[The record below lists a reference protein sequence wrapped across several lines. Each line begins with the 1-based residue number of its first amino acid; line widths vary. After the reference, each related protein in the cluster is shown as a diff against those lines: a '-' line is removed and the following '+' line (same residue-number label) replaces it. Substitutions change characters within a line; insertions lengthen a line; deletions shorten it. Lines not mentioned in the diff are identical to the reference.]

1 MRSIHARAL
10 KLALLGGA
18 ACVGLG
24 SGAAHAQ
31 ANVAAAPTN
40 SASQLETVVVT
51 ARRREEKSQDVP
63 ISITSF
69 SGARLR
75 QQNIS
80 EAQDLQAS
88 VPSLVVGQNGQ
99 GVRDASTFTLR
110 GQGTTFEGSSG
121 VATYLN
127 EVPLPTPV
135 TLSNQGG
142 PGNFLDL
149 SNVQVLAGPQGTLF
163 GRNTTGGAVLLVPQR
178 PTDRF
183 EGYIQGS
190 YGNYND
196 RELEG
201 VINVPIIPDVLKA
214 RLAVQTKDRDGY
226 THDVYQNV
234 WHDDTHYATARL
246 GIDWSPTGDFDSY
259 TMAYYTN
266 SHNHGPG
273 SINEGYNV
281 PGLVAANAFEWN
293 VGLPAY
299 GVPPGVI
306 GCSPGAGPTS
316 CTAASAYYTGLA
328 NQAKQLGPRADAL
341 DVHEYDY
348 IHTWGVT
355 NTTKLQITPN
365 TAVRNIASYAE
376 YRDGYSIDEDGSTA
390 PQYDTGYNG
399 FGANAASSAFPRDA
413 FSTATEELQL
423 QGTQLN
429 DNLNYTLGGFYFAS
443 EPTGA
448 PQVGSAV
455 DSCSFNLVAFAMLAG
470 GNTQT
475 YCSPFVSQFKETN
488 RSEALYGQGTYNLG
502 QLTPVLR
509 GLKLTLGYRYTW
521 DQITGSSTY
530 NGGFTGRLR
539 SSAPT
544 WTVGLDYKLWEG
556 MLAYGKVS
564 RGYKA
569 GGVNTYAVYTDTE
582 TFGPEYN
589 TTYEVG
595 LKSDTHILD
604 RPVRFNLSLYRTI
617 YDKIQRAAGDTN
629 PAGVQGAVILS
640 SASAVIQGLELEADT
655 KLTRDLEFGLNYGYT
670 DAYYTKFPYT
680 PNQSFFGYTD
690 CNGTPWDAHTTLNLA
705 CRPLQYIAPN
715 IFSAHLTYNLPIDPS
730 LGKISA
736 FLSYSYENPQHTEA
750 LFGSQ
755 QPFELL
761 KSYQLL
767 NLTVDWR
774 NMFGRPIDAS
784 FFATNLTDTL
794 YRTTNTDTWESE
806 NTASTLYGEPR
817 MFGFRLKYHWGD

>member
-1 MRSIHARAL
+1 M
-10 KLALLGGA
+10 
-18 ACVGLG
+18 
-24 SGAAHAQ
+24 
-31 ANVAAAPTN
+31 
-40 SASQLETVVVT
+40 
-51 ARRREEKSQDVP
+51 
-63 ISITSF
+63 
-69 SGARLR
+69 
-75 QQNIS
+75 
-80 EAQDLQAS
+80 
-88 VPSLVVGQNGQ
+88 PSLVVGQNGQ

-196 RELEG
+196 REFEG
-201 VINVPIIPDVLKA
+201 VINVPIIPGVLKA

-736 FLSYSYENPQHTEA
+736 FLNYSYEDPQHTEA